1 MGKELV
7 FTNITCPR
15 MSQHC
20 VLQRER
26 EMGSMGSSQLGKA
39 EESPLF
45 QMSQAPVLA
54 GRCPP
59 LMVDSH
65 ASQTLTA
72 PWRKVTLTPCQTLRA
87 IRTSSAPRYLSL
99 PGHTLQRTES
109 SGVKYNFNNASIAF
123 IYIYIYF
130 FFFLQGKSN
139 FAGGF
144 LDKA

>member
-1 MGKELV
+1 
-7 FTNITCPR
+7 
-15 MSQHC
+15 MSKNESALC
-20 VLQRER
+20 FAERER

-54 GRCPP
+54 SRCPP

-99 PGHTLQRTES
+99 PGHTLQRKES

-130 FFFLQGKSN
+130 FFFFRGSQILQGA
-139 FAGGF
+139 F
-144 LDKA
+144 